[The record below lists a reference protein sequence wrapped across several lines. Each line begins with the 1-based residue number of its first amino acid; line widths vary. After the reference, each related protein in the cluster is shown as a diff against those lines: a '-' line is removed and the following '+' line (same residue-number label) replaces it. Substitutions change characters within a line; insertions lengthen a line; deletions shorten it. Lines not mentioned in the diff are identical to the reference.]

1 MTLVLA
7 VATPAYSLHVSD
19 RLVSKGGAPHDRL
32 ANKTVVF
39 RATDGVLAFGYT
51 GPAFI
56 ENIPTDSWLADAVSG
71 GHCAGDVGALSH
83 GDFPVRDVGASLR
96 LVCQRL
102 RAQPLFV
109 RHGGEVSAVGWQW
122 DGKRDGAL
130 VRDVLWVLHSGSG
143 RLRWQ
148 QLVPRHAPERK
159 AVFRMYW
166 TGDWAL
172 TPYDWEKLVSDV
184 GACGRD
190 WESAQQL
197 AILAIRRAS
206 DKTPGTIGRHCMS
219 VLLRPWLAPNALVQF
234 FPDSPHEGTA
244 FGQTVETAYSPWM
257 VAPDAIH
264 APAVLVGGL
273 TCEQGLLTYDLQAR
287 PVPGTQTLKGAFQSQ
302 ERPGAEA

>member
-1 MTLVLA
+1 VTLVLA

-19 RLVSKGGAPHDRL
+19 RLVSKGGVPHDRL

-39 RATDGVLAFGYT
+39 RSTDGLLAFGYT

-56 ENIPTDSWLADAVSG
+56 ENIPTDTWLADALSG
-71 GHCAGDVGALSH
+71 GQCAGDVGALSY
-83 GDFPVRDVGASLR
+83 GDFPIRDIGASLR

-102 RAQPLFV
+102 RAHPPFGHL
-109 RHGGEVSAVGWQW
+109 GGELSAVGWQW
-122 DGKRDGAL
+122 DGQREGAL
-130 VRDVLWVLHSGSG
+130 VRDVLWILHSGSG

-159 AVFRMYW
+159 EVFRMFW
-166 TGDWAL
+166 TGNWAL
-172 TPYDWEKLVSDV
+172 TPDDWEQLVADV

-190 WESAQQL
+190 WEGAQQL
-197 AILAIRRAS
+197 LVRAIRRAS
-206 DKTPGTIGRHCMS
+206 DKEAGTIGRHCMS
-219 VLLRPWLAPNALVQF
+219 VLLHPWLSPNALVQF
-234 FPDSPHEGTA
+234 FPDSPHDGTA

-273 TCEQGLLTYDLQAR
+273 TCDQGFLTYELQAP
-287 PVPGTQTLKGAFQSQ
+287 PVPDTQNLKGALQSQ
-302 ERPGAEA
+302 ERPRG